1 MSKVMLYVLAG
12 MVALCGV
19 LGWYGYTGRAQAKV
33 AYIEVAALRAGI
45 SAVQSA
51 READAAAFSIQL
63 QGRTVVYKQQEGQR
77 ANIQKVLPAHK
88 EWADARVPD
97 AVLDASGL

>member
-1 MSKVMLYVLAG
+1 MSKALMYVLVG
-12 MVALCGV
+12 VLALCGV
-19 LGWYGYTGRAQAKV
+19 LGWYGYSGRVQAKA
-33 AYIEVAALRAGI
+33 AYTEVAALRAGI

-63 QGRTVVYKQQEGQR
+63 QGRTVVQKQQEAHR
-77 ANIQKVLPAHK
+77 VNIQKVLPEYK
-88 EWADARVPD
+88 VWADARVPD